1 MKRLKTIALI
11 FSAIMVQV
19 SLLTTSGI
27 VSASNPQAELK
38 MAPAPSIETEVV
50 QVYVFERDDCGHCI
64 DQRAF
69 FAELSDRTD
78 FVVVPYNLADEGIS
92 ELFGEFATSEG
103 LTKSTPITLIGNRVI
118 QGFDK
123 GDTTGVV
130 MLDAIEDAKFQP
142 SLNFEEFMVAGG
154 SQGNITAVEGGVC
167 DEEGCE
173 LEYEPYYV
181 SLPFMDDPFDI
192 KQYSLPVLSL
202 VLGFIDGFNPCAMW
216 VLVTFLLILVQVGD
230 RKKMWQVAGL
240 FMLAEALMYYLIL
253 NVWMY
258 TWDFVGLDNIITP
271 IVGLVAIGG
280 GVFFLWEWKTSDGT
294 CKVASVKQRSKTRDR
309 IKRLVEA
316 EMTLLTIFG
325 IIGLALSVNIIEFA
339 CSIGIPQAFTKI
351 LDLNYLSFIE
361 KQFYMFLYI
370 LMYMVDDVIVFGIAL
385 YSIEKIGLTQKYSKI
400 CNLIGGLL
408 MLLLGAMLIFA
419 PDWLVF

>member
-1 MKRLKTIALI
+1 MKHFKTLALV
-11 FSAIMVQV
+11 FSAIMLQI

-27 VSASNPQAELK
+27 VNA
-38 MAPAPSIETEVV
+38 EVV
-50 QVYVFERDDCGHCI
+50 KPESQDIVHVQVFERGDCSHCVDQSEFLDKELATRDDFDVI
-64 DQRAF
+64 KYD
-69 FAELSDRTD
+69 
-78 FVVVPYNLADEGIS
+78 LADAANR
-92 ELFGEFATSEG
+92 ELFNRFTTSEN

-123 GDTTGVV
+123 ADTTGRLI
-130 MLDAIEDAKFQP
+130 LDAIEAAKSQPYRTFQEY
-142 SLNFEEFMVAGG
+142 LENGG
-154 SQGNITAVEGGVC
+154 SEEVVTKVENGVC
-167 DEEGCE
+167 DEGEECE
-173 LEYEPYYV
+173 LEEDEPYYV
-181 SLPFMDDPFDI
+181 SIPFVGSVNI
-192 KQYSLPVLSL
+192 KEYSLPVLSL

-216 VLVTFLLILVQVGD
+216 VLVTFLLILVQIGD
-230 RKKMWQVAGL
+230 RKRMWQIAGL
-240 FMLAEALMYYLIL
+240 FMIAEAVMYYLIL

-258 TWDFVGLDNIITP
+258 TWDFVGLDNVITP

-280 GVFFLWEWKTSDGT
+280 GLFFLWEWKTSDGT
-294 CKVASVKQRSKTRDR
+294 CKVTNQKQRSKTRAR
-309 IKRLVEA
+309 VHRLVEA
-316 EMTLLTIFG
+316 EMTLFTVLG

-351 LDLNYLSFIE
+351 LDLNYLSMIE

-385 YSIEKIGLTQKYSKI
+385 YSIEKIGITQKYSKA

-408 MLLLGAMLIFA
+408 MLFLGALLIFA